1 MDENAIRKY
10 VRERYAGIARQGNS
24 CCGPEA
30 SCGCGGESASN
41 SRNNGYSSE
50 EIGAVPP
57 GADLGLGCG
66 NPVEL
71 ASLRKGEVVL
81 DLGYGAGF
89 DCFLAA
95 SAVGPE
101 GKVIGVDMTPDMIEK
116 ARGNAEK
123 GEYRNVEFRL
133 GEIENLP
140 AADQSVDAVLSNC
153 VINLS
158 PDKEKVFSEAYRI
171 LKPGGRVMIS
181 DIVLTRELPEAVA
194 GSLAAYAGCVA
205 GAIRKEEY
213 LRLME
218 EAGFRDVRV
227 MQESRSDIAEGEA
240 AGSVMSM
247 TTFGVKPSSK
257 GSGECCAPQSG
268 NASPCCGGGSPSKGD
283 NRNDDS
289 FVDGEVETPAGPV
302 PRVHSRITVRDL
314 LGRWKVRWG
323 IGRNGYRVAP
333 GLYAL
338 GAPDGNAPVLV
349 TANYKLTFDVVR
361 RELAGLD
368 AWILVLDTRGIN
380 VWCAAGEGTFGTGE
394 VVRRV
399 TEARLAE
406 VVSHRRL
413 ILPQLGAPGVAAHEV
428 RRGCGFSVVYGT
440 VRARDIRP
448 FLEAGMKASPAMRR
462 VAFPTMDRLV
472 LTPVEIT
479 GMLRPAG
486 WAAVVLFLLA
496 GVGPE
501 IFSLGAAWERGFAA
515 VAALAAGILAGA
527 VVTPTLLPWLPGRAF
542 SVKGGLAGGVLA
554 ACAAMW
560 QRGSLDAPA
569 ALALM
574 LAMTAVSSF
583 VALNFTGATPFT
595 SPSGV
600 EKEMRRA
607 LPVQAGLTVL
617 AGLLWVGGPFL
628 R

>member
-1 MDENAIRKY
+1 MD
-10 VRERYAGIARQGNS
+10 GQ
-24 CCGPEA
+24 
-30 SCGCGGESASN
+30 
-41 SRNNGYSSE
+41 
-50 EIGAVPP
+50 
-57 GADLGLGCG
+57 
-66 NPVEL
+66 
-71 ASLRKGEVVL
+71 
-81 DLGYGAGF
+81 
-89 DCFLAA
+89 
-95 SAVGPE
+95 
-101 GKVIGVDMTPDMIEK
+101 
-116 ARGNAEK
+116 
-123 GEYRNVEFRL
+123 
-133 GEIENLP
+133 
-140 AADQSVDAVLSNC
+140 
-153 VINLS
+153 
-158 PDKEKVFSEAYRI
+158 
-171 LKPGGRVMIS
+171 
-181 DIVLTRELPEAVA
+181 
-194 GSLAAYAGCVA
+194 
-205 GAIRKEEY
+205 
-213 LRLME
+213 
-218 EAGFRDVRV
+218 
-227 MQESRSDIAEGEA
+227 
-240 AGSVMSM
+240 
-247 TTFGVKPSSK
+247 
-257 GSGECCAPQSG
+257 
-268 NASPCCGGGSPSKGD
+268 
-283 NRNDDS
+283 
-289 FVDGEVETPAGPV
+289 VETPAGPV

-323 IGRNGYRVAP
+323 IGRDSYRVAP

-361 RELAGLD
+361 RDAAGLD

-406 VVSHRRL
+406 VVNHRNL

-428 RRGCGFSVVYGT
+428 RKGCGFSVAYGP

-462 VAFPTMDRLV
+462 VVFPTMDRLV

-479 GMLRPAG
+479 GLLRPAG
-486 WAAVVLFLLA
+486 WAAIALFLLA
-496 GVGPE
+496 GIGPG
-501 IFSLGAAWERGFAA
+501 IFSLGGAWERGFAA

-527 VVTPTLLPWLPGRAF
+527 VVTPALLPWLPGRAF

-554 ACAAMW
+554 ACVVMW

-583 VALNFTGATPFT
+583 VAMNFTGATPFT

-607 LPVQAGLTVL
+607 LPFQAGLTLL

-628 R
+628 H